1 VGGEKVY
8 PSEIEQALYLNPSVK
23 EACVLGVDDPKKG
36 KSIKAFVC
44 PAPGQPLEK
53 RELMSFLKDRL
64 ASYKIPQEFV
74 FLDALP
80 KTPVGKVAKDTLRK
94 FVLGQTP

>member
-1 VGGEKVY
+1 
-8 PSEIEQALYLNPSVK
+8 
-23 EACVLGVDDPKKG
+23 
-36 KSIKAFVC
+36 
-44 PAPGQPLEK
+44 
-53 RELMSFLKDRL
+53 MSFLKDRL